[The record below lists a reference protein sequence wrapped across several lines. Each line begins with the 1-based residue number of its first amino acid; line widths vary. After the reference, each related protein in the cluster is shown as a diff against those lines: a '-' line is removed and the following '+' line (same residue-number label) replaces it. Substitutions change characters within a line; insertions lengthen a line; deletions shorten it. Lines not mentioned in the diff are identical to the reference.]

1 MLASAVTGVGTGLI
15 ANYFSDTELNDL
27 AITRVD
33 PTVNFDWGQGS
44 PDPKVPAD
52 GFGARWTGKVQA
64 QYDETYTFYTTSDE
78 GVALWVNGQ
87 QLIDN
92 FTDHTLAEDS
102 GTISLKAG
110 ELYDIRLDYYDNAFD
125 ASISLS
131 WSSASTAKQII
142 PQSQLYGSAGW
153 TSGGWL
159 NNEVGNTS
167 GSVSSDGSVY
177 SIAGG
182 GSGTSGSSDGF
193 EYLYQT
199 LEGDG
204 TVVAKVNST
213 QGSSNGA
220 EAGVMIRDSQNGSA
234 AYASV
239 VIDSL
244 GRPSFESRASTGASM
259 TTQQANTASGDY
271 WIKIVRDGNFFRGY
285 ASSSGADN
293 TWTYFGSTNI
303 SMGRTVFAGIT
314 STSGTNGGQN
324 TAKFQNVQVISTPPV
339 GAGLE
344 QVRDYSMGNPF
355 VDIAKQ
361 ARTFQGPNLGP
372 NVATDANGWPLADF
386 MTILLTGYANTAH
399 LNNGT
404 YHGSFTGQADI
415 GTWLTPGGQIKNK
428 SYDAGTN
435 TTTFDF
441 VVNAS
446 ESADGW
452 YAALQL
458 TNTRRTPGDPLN
470 TGITN
475 LRVIRPG
482 YDPNTTQVFQDSYL
496 QHLKQFSTLRFMDW
510 TQTNNSTVT
519 NWSDRTTLASARQS
533 STSGVAWEYVVQLAN
548 QLHKDIWINIPVR
561 ATDDYVT
568 QLATLLKNT
577 LDPDRVVYVEYSN
590 EVWNGI
596 FSQYQDNLNAAVA
609 EVNAGNSPLNADGET
624 NQIYWSW
631 RRTAN
636 RLKQVS
642 DIFGNVW
649 GQSAINGRVRPV
661 LASQYA
667 NSLVVQQGL
676 EFIERT
682 YGAPSNYFYGIA
694 EAPYIAMGS
703 IDTTNPNLS
712 VDDVISRLQGSADS
726 NANRYYTYD
735 TFARRY
741 GLQNMAYEGGP
752 DVSGSNNQAAKK
764 AAMLDPRMEALVQ
777 SYLNGWYKA
786 QGGLFNWFVGGPT
799 VYSPTGMW
807 GLSNLLDNWTAP
819 KNLGTIDVATSQ
831 RTPLAWGQ
839 PAPAQF
845 DARAIAG
852 ATVPY
857 TTTYL
862 KNSGKG
868 KSFDYYIRAPKAGS
882 YKIVFNAGTSDS
894 AEQLRVAV
902 GSDIRTLTL
911 ANTGSLTNFADNLVG
926 TFQLAEGENLI
937 HVTSV
942 NEVAGWNIQTV
953 TVAAGATP
961 DGVPTVAIPAQASP
975 TSINGTSTNL
985 SVLGADDGG
994 ESNLVYSWQAVNEAP
1009 TGVSFSSNGTNAAK
1023 NTIATF
1029 TRAGKYTLKVTI
1041 SDGVST
1047 TTSSVVVNVN
1057 QIVTSISIAPTGTAI
1072 ANGETKQL
1080 TATAKDQF
1088 GVQLYAQPSFT
1099 WSVTNGFGTIS
1110 QTGLY
1115 QSPVSGLGTANIS
1128 ASAGGV
1134 TGTGTVITQSPR
1146 TADNPANAINAQL
1159 DYNYYQGSYTTV
1171 SNFDAATPLKS
1182 GLVNN
1187 FLTTPRQQ
1195 SDNYAFQYQG
1205 FVYVP
1210 AAATYTFYVNSDDGS
1225 RLWIGTQLV
1234 VDNDGKHSA
1243 QEKTGQIIL
1252 DQGWHQLKL
1261 DYFEATGGESL
1272 SVSYSG
1278 GGLAKQTIP
1287 DASLERVDRAPT
1299 VATPPT
1305 AIPNPVTNTQA
1316 TLNVVGADES
1326 GESILSYTWS
1336 AVARPAGAA
1345 NPTFSVNGT
1354 NASKNSIATFSKA
1367 GTYTLNVAISD
1378 GILTTNAT
1386 VSVTVNATLTS
1397 IAISPQNP
1405 TVPQAHQQQF
1415 TASGFDQFGNTIN
1428 GQAFNWSADVNGG
1441 SITSTGLYTAPSDG
1455 TGQFNVT
1462 ASAGNVSQS
1471 TTVNVTADNAP
1482 TVVTPAAGNPNPVIG
1497 TQTQLSVLGD
1507 DDSGEANL
1515 TYTWTATTIPNGASA
1530 PTFSVNGTNASKN
1543 TTVTFTQAG
1552 TYTFTVTLFDG
1563 FKSTTSSVDVT
1574 VNLGSNN
1581 QAPVVVTPAAA
1592 TPSTVTGNSTQLSV
1606 LGDDDGGEANLTYTW
1621 SVVGT
1626 PPANPTFGA
1635 NGANAA
1641 KNTGVTFTKAG
1652 TYNFLVTISD
1662 GTFTTTSSVGVA
1674 VSQTLTSIALAPT
1687 GAFVTQGST
1696 KQFGATALDQF
1707 GNALSNQPTFAWS
1720 VTSTG
1725 TGGTVSQSGL
1735 YTAPTGSTPTDTVI
1749 AGASGINGSAT
1760 VAVVA
1765 GSSADAF
1772 GNDLDIGSPAIAG
1785 SYTVTG
1791 GGVYTVK
1798 ASGADIFGNSDQFHY
1813 VYRTLSGDGQIIARV
1828 AAVQNTSTSAK
1839 AGVMFRE
1846 DLTAGGRHVSLY
1858 IRPDNSA
1865 SLQYR
1870 STANLG
1876 TTIAATASAS
1886 GAPYWVKLVRSGSTF
1901 TGYRSPDGASWVQI
1915 GGSIAI
1921 TNMASTLYVGLALT
1935 SHNNAALNTSTFDNA
1950 VVQSAAA
1957 LKGAVLS
1964 SAIKTPANAVG
1975 ASSAPN
1981 ALDGDLSTYFNATT
1995 ASGNWVG
2002 VDFGSAKVITAIKYA
2017 PRSGYAS
2024 RMIGGKL
2031 QASNTADFSKT
2042 TDLFAITSS
2051 PTSGKLTARRL
2062 SLGQA
2067 FRYVRYL
2074 APGGSFGNIAEMA
2087 FVGF

>member
-27 AITRVD
+27 AMTRVD

-44 PDPKVPAD
+44 PDPTKVPAD

-64 QYDETYTFYTTSDE
+64 QFDETYTFYTTSDE

-87 QLIDN
+87 QLIDD
-92 FTDHTLAEDS
+92 FTDHTLADDS

-142 PQSQLYGSAGW
+142 PQSQLYGAAGW

-167 GSVSSDGSVY
+167 GSVTSDGSIY
-177 SIAGG
+177 HIAGG
-182 GSGTSGSSDGF
+182 GSGTSGTSDGF

-213 QGSSNGA
+213 QGSGNGA
-220 EAGVMIRDSQNGSA
+220 EAGVMIRDSQNASA
-234 AYASV
+234 PYASV
-239 VIDSL
+239 VVDSL
-244 GRPSFESRASTGASM
+244 GRPSFESRASAGATV
-259 TTQQANTASGDY
+259 TTQKANTASGVY
-271 WIKIVRDGNFFRGY
+271 WIKLVRDGDFFRGY
-285 ASSSGADN
+285 ASASGADN
-293 TWTYFGSTNI
+293 TWTYFGSTNVP
-303 SMGRTVFAGIT
+303 MGRTVFAGIT

-324 TAKFQNVQVISTPPV
+324 TAKFGNVQVVSTPPV

-404 YHGSFTGQADI
+404 YKGSFTGQADI

-428 SYDAGTN
+428 NYDASTN

-452 YAALQL
+452 YAALQM
-458 TNTRRTPGDPLN
+458 TNTRRNPGDPLN

-510 TQTNNSTVT
+510 TQTNNSTVA
-519 NWSDRTTLASARQS
+519 NWSDRTTLTSARQS
-533 STSGVAWEYVVQLAN
+533 STNGVAWEYVVQLAN
-548 QLHKDIWINIPVR
+548 QLHKDIWINIPAR
-561 ATDDYVT
+561 ATDDYIT

-577 LDPDRVVYVEYSN
+577 LDSDRVVYVEYSN

-596 FSQYQDNLNAAVA
+596 FSQYSDNLNAAIA

-624 NQIYWSW
+624 NNVYWSW
-631 RRTAN
+631 RRTAK
-636 RLKQVS
+636 RLKETS
-642 DIFGNVW
+642 DIFASVW
-649 GQSAINGRVRPV
+649 GSSAINGRVRPV
-661 LASQYA
+661 LASQYS
-667 NSLVVQQGL
+667 NTLVIQQGL

-682 YGAPSNYFYGIA
+682 YGSPSKYFYGIA

-703 IDTTNPNLS
+703 IDTTNPNLT
-712 VDDVISRLQGSADS
+712 VDDIINKLQASADS

-735 TFARRY
+735 TYARRY
-741 GLQNMAYEGGP
+741 GLQNLAYEGGP
-752 DVSGSNNQAAKK
+752 DVAGNNNQAAKK

-799 VYSPTGMW
+799 VYSTTGMW

-831 RTPLAWGQ
+831 RTPLTWGQ
-839 PAPAQF
+839 SAPAQF

-868 KSFDYYIRAPKAGS
+868 KSFDYFIRAPKAGS
-882 YKIVFNAGTSDS
+882 YQIVFNAGTSD
-894 AEQLRVAV
+894 ALEQLRVAINGTDV
-902 GSDIRTLTL
+902 RTITL

-961 DGVPTVAIPAQASP
+961 DGAPTVASPAQASP
-975 TSINGTSTNL
+975 TSINSTTTNL

-1009 TGVSFSSNGTNAAK
+1009 TSVTFSNNGTNSAK
-1023 NTIATF
+1023 NTTATF
-1029 TRAGKYTLKVTI
+1029 TRAGTYTLKVTI

-1047 TTSSVVVNVN
+1047 TTSSVVVTVN
-1057 QIVTSISIAPTGTAI
+1057 QIVTSITIAPTGSAI

-1080 TATAKDQF
+1080 VATAKDQF
-1088 GVQLYAQPSFT
+1088 GVQLYVQPTFT
-1099 WSVTNGFGTIS
+1099 WAVTNGFGTIS
-1110 QTGLY
+1110 STGLY
-1115 QSPVSGLGTANIS
+1115 QSPASGLGTANIS
-1128 ASAGGV
+1128 ASANGV

-1159 DYNYYQGSYTTV
+1159 DYNYYQGSYSKV
-1171 SNFDAATPLKS
+1171 ADFDAATPLKS
-1182 GLVNN
+1182 GLINN
-1187 FLTTPRQQ
+1187 FLVSPRQQ
-1195 SDNYAFQYQG
+1195 TDNYAFQYQG
-1205 FVYVP
+1205 YVYVP

-1225 RLWIGTQLV
+1225 RLWVGTQLV

-1243 QEKTGQIIL
+1243 QEKSGQIIL

-1261 DYFEATGGESL
+1261 DYFEATGGETL
-1272 SVSYSG
+1272 GVSYSG
-1278 GGLAKQTIP
+1278 GGLSKQAIP
-1287 DASLERVDRAPT
+1287 DSALERVDRAPT

-1326 GESILSYTWS
+1326 GESILTYTWS
-1336 AVARPAGAA
+1336 ATAKPSGAA
-1345 NPTFSVNGT
+1345 NPTFTVNGS
-1354 NASKNSIATFSKA
+1354 NAAKSSIATFSKA

-1378 GILTTNAT
+1378 GLLTTNAT
-1386 VSVTVNATLTS
+1386 VNVTVNATLTS
-1397 IAISPQNP
+1397 ITISPQNS
-1405 TVPQAHQQQF
+1405 TVQQAHTQQF
-1415 TASGFDQFGNTIN
+1415 AATGFDQFGNAIS
-1428 GQAFNWSADVNGG
+1428 GQTFSWSTDVNGG
-1441 SITSTGLYTAPSDG
+1441 SIDSTGLYTAPSDATG
-1455 TGQFNVT
+1455 TFNVT
-1462 ASAGNVSQS
+1462 ASAGTVSKS
-1471 TTVNVTADNAP
+1471 TTVNVTPDGAP
-1482 TVVTPAAGNPNPVIG
+1482 TVVTPAAANPNPVTG
-1497 TQTQLSVLGD
+1497 TSTQLSVLGN

-1515 TYTWTATTIPNGASA
+1515 TYTWAATTIPNGATA
-1530 PTFSVNGTNASKN
+1530 PTFSINGSNAAKN
-1543 TTVTFTQAG
+1543 TTATFAQGG

-1563 FKSTTSSVDVT
+1563 YKTTTSSVDVV
-1574 VNLGSNN
+1574 VNMNNN
-1581 QAPVVVTPAAA
+1581 QAPVVTIPAAA
-1592 TPSTVTGNSTQLSV
+1592 NPSGVTGNSTQLTV
-1606 LGDDDGGEANLTYTW
+1606 LGDDDGGESNLTYTW

-1626 PPANPTFGA
+1626 PPATPSFSL
-1635 NGANAA
+1635 NGTNAA
-1641 KNTGVTFTKAG
+1641 KNTNVTFTKAG

-1662 GTFTTTSSVGVA
+1662 GTYSATSSVGVP
-1674 VSQTLTSIALAPT
+1674 VSQTLTSITVAPSS
-1687 GAFVTQGST
+1687 AFVTQGTT
-1696 KQFGATALDQF
+1696 KQFAATALDQF
-1707 GNALSNQPTFAWS
+1707 GSAMASQPAFAWS

-1725 TGGTVSQSGL
+1725 TGGTVNQSGL
-1735 YTAPTGSTPTDTVI
+1735 YTAPTVNTPTDTVI
-1749 AGASGINGSAT
+1749 ASANGINGSAT
-1760 VAVVA
+1760 VAVPLIPPA
-1765 GSSADAF
+1765 
-1772 GNDLDIGSPAIAG
+1772 PAI
-1785 SYTVTG
+1785 TVSV
-1791 GGVYTVK
+1791 GVFVV
-1798 ASGADIFGNSDQFHY
+1798 GA
-1813 VYRTLSGDGQIIARV
+1813 VYR
-1828 AAVQNTSTSAK
+1828 
-1839 AGVMFRE
+1839 
-1846 DLTAGGRHVSLY
+1846 
-1858 IRPDNSA
+1858 
-1865 SLQYR
+1865 
-1870 STANLG
+1870 
-1876 TTIAATASAS
+1876 
-1886 GAPYWVKLVRSGSTF
+1886 
-1901 TGYRSPDGASWVQI
+1901 
-1915 GGSIAI
+1915 
-1921 TNMASTLYVGLALT
+1921 
-1935 SHNNAALNTSTFDNA
+1935 
-1950 VVQSAAA
+1950 
-1957 LKGAVLS
+1957 
-1964 SAIKTPANAVG
+1964 PA
-1975 ASSAPN
+1975 
-1981 ALDGDLSTYFNATT
+1981 
-1995 ASGNWVG
+1995 
-2002 VDFGSAKVITAIKYA
+2002 
-2017 PRSGYAS
+2017 
-2024 RMIGGKL
+2024 
-2031 QASNTADFSKT
+2031 
-2042 TDLFAITSS
+2042 
-2051 PTSGKLTARRL
+2051 
-2062 SLGQA
+2062 
-2067 FRYVRYL
+2067 
-2074 APGGSFGNIAEMA
+2074 
-2087 FVGF
+2087 